1 MKGEQAGQARAAGA
15 MQSGAKLRW
24 QKKFGS
30 AAKGEREGKRVK
42 LELEG
47 KGGRAELSC
56 DITRRGSEAEFG
68 PK

>member
-1 MKGEQAGQARAAGA
+1 

-30 AAKGEREGKRVK
+30 AAKGEREGKRK
-42 LELEG
+42 SEAGAGGEG
-47 KGGRAELSC
+47 RVELSC